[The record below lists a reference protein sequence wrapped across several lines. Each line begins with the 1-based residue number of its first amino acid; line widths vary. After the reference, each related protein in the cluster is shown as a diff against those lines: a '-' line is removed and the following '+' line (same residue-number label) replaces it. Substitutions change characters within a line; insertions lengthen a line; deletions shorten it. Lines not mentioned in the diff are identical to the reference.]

1 VVLYF
6 WPELRNRDELRTL
19 AKAVP
24 AVALAAL
31 AGIGITLVQNKQVT
45 GSWTTLPAM
54 LSQYQY
60 GVPASLTFQAH
71 AIPHRE
77 LTPQQELD
85 YKMQRSF
92 RGNSPETIGTY
103 LLRLEYRVRYY
114 RFFFLVPLYL
124 ALPGFLLSVRN
135 SRFAWVALSVV
146 IFALGV
152 NFFPAFQFHYVA
164 AIVCLYVLVSVTG
177 LERLSQLTIRSLQV
191 GRTMA
196 RLIVLVCAAHFL
208 FWYGLHIFDDQPF
221 SLAMRQYETWNAI
234 DHGDPGGRVAVQQ
247 QLERAPG
254 KHLVFVR
261 YWPQHIFQ
269 QEWVYNAADI
279 DGARIVWARDLG
291 AAEDEKL
298 RHYYPDRTVWLLEP
312 DARPPKLTP
321 CNPAAACPQ

>member
-1 VVLYF
+1 
-6 WPELRNRDELRTL
+6 
-19 AKAVP
+19 
-24 AVALAAL
+24 
-31 AGIGITLVQNKQVT
+31 
-45 GSWTTLPAM
+45 M

-71 AIPHRE
+71 AVPHRE

-92 RGNSPETIGTY
+92 RGNAPETISTY

-114 RFFFLVPLYL
+114 RFFFLAPLYL
-124 ALPGFLLSVRN
+124 ALPAFLMTMRH
-135 SRFAWVALSVV
+135 SRFAWVALSLV

-164 AIVCLYVLVSVTG
+164 AVVCLFVLASITG
-177 LERLSQLTIRSLQV
+177 LERLSRLTIRSVPAGQ
-191 GRTMA
+191 MA
-196 RLIVLVCAAHFL
+196 AGLIVFVCAAHFL
-208 FWYGLHIFDDQPF
+208 FWYGLHVFDDQPF
-221 SLAMRQYETWNAI
+221 SVAMRQYETWNAI
-234 DHGDPGGRVAVQQ
+234 DHGDPGGRVAVHE
-247 QLERAPG
+247 QLGRAPG
-254 KHLVFVR
+254 KQLVFVR

-279 DGARIVWARDLG
+279 DGASIVWARDLG

-321 CNPAAACPQ
+321 CDPAASCLAVGRPSDLSSGTPFESP